1 MSLNV
6 SRDAALEPRDLHRD
20 DDHVIVTD
28 RHRDAMEPPLDEPVH
43 VISKRKV
50 AEAPKIR
57 HYKGQS
63 SQSSFCFKYRL
74 CNVSKR
80 KIWNI
85 LQAFRKLSICTLHV
99 IHARTDTHNH
109 NNNIRITRRDR
120 APPTNLTLKS
130 TSKRA
135 SVSRHEHGS

>member
-1 MSLNV
+1 M

-20 DDHVIVTD
+20 DDHVIISD

-63 SQSSFCFKYRL
+63 AKNTPFQTSIISVTEELEKNYRIFG
-74 CNVSKR
+74 SR
-80 KIWNI
+80 
-85 LQAFRKLSICTLHV
+85 AFAL
-99 IHARTDTHNH
+99 RT
-109 NNNIRITRRDR
+109 
-120 APPTNLTLKS
+120 
-130 TSKRA
+130 
-135 SVSRHEHGS
+135 